1 MTLKISCTYIG
12 HATTIIRIGE
22 SSLLTDPHFGRS
34 TLIFPRRKALPFPPS
49 ELPTPSAV
57 LLSHTHYDHLHV
69 SSYKYLSCSVPI
81 IVPEGSER
89 AIGQYMPNP
98 IIELSHFADHELVC
112 GTTITALP
120 VIHRS
125 SRISHLRYT
134 KSNAYLIRHPD
145 QSASVFFC
153 ADSAYGE
160 HFREA
165 GKLAKIDLA
174 LLPIGGYSPAW
185 LKRRSHMTPAEAVQA
200 FEDLNAAHMIPIHHG
215 VFNLSLEPLDAPSR
229 WLSKIMDEKREIAP
243 CLHPLAPGE
252 EFEVPSL
259 V

>member
-1 MTLKISCTYIG
+1 MAENISCTYIG
-12 HATTIIRIGE
+12 HATTIVRIGG
-22 SSLLTDPHFGRS
+22 SSLFTDPHFGRS
-34 TLIFPRRKALPFPPS
+34 TLIFPRRKALPFSPS
-49 ELPTPSAV
+49 ELPTPSAI
-57 LLSHTHYDHLHV
+57 LLSHTHYDHLNI
-69 SSYKYLSCSVPI
+69 SSYKFISCSVPI

-120 VIHRS
+120 VRHRS
-125 SRISHLRYT
+125 SRISHLGCT
-134 KSNAYLIRHPD
+134 KSNAYLIRRPD
-145 QSASVFFC
+145 QSGAVFFC
-153 ADSAYGE
+153 ADSAYGD

-185 LKRRSHMTPAEAVQA
+185 LQSRSHMTPEEAVQA
-200 FEDLNAAHMIPIHHG
+200 FEDLNADHMIPIHYG
-215 VFNLSLEPLDAPSR
+215 TFNLSLEPLNAPAK
-229 WLSKIMDEKREIAP
+229 WLAKIIGEKEDLATHI
-243 CLHPLAPGE
+243 HPLAPGDN
-252 EFEVPSL
+252 FEVPSS